1 MDMSLYA
8 LIMSRMKPI
17 IESVKGYFIRQVDF
31 QIDGTGN
38 LQYKVDLNSPSSLEE
53 NEENGGV

>member
-17 IESVKGYFIRQVDF
+17 IESVKGYFINQVDF
-31 QIDGTGN
+31 QIDNTGN
-38 LQYKVDLNSPSSLEE
+38 LQYKVDLNTPSSLES
-53 NEENGGV
+53 NEQNGGD

>member
-31 QIDGTGN
+31 QIDNTGN
-38 LQYKVDLNSPSSLEE
+38 LQYKVDLNTPSSLES
-53 NEENGGV
+53 NEQNGGD

>member
-31 QIDGTGN
+31 QIDNTGN
-38 LQYKVDLNSPSSLEE
+38 LQYKVDLNTPSSLEE
-53 NEENGGV
+53 NEENGGD